1 MARTKEFDPDD
12 VLRRAMDLFWER
24 GWDNTSM
31 ADLVDHLG
39 IGRASLYSTFGSK
52 RDLYFQALNRYLEMT
67 GPHIIRPLSEP
78 GPVLP
83 AIEALIDRFAEESS
97 ESNLGCMVANTA
109 VELAARDSEAARV
122 VDESWTHLEVSLT
135 AALTRAQAQ
144 DELARDKDP
153 RAIARLLLV
162 LFQGMRVLGR
172 TNTPPARLRDAAS
185 QAKTLLTP
193 ERN

>member
-31 ADLVDHLG
+31 SDLVEHLG
-39 IGRASLYSTFGSK
+39 IGRASLYSTFGGK
-52 RDLYFQALNRYLEMT
+52 RDLYFKALTRYLELT
-67 GPHIIRPLSEP
+67 GPPIIQALARP

-83 AIEALIDRFAEESS
+83 AVNDLIDRFARESR
-97 ESNLGCMVANTA
+97 ENNLGCMVANTA
-109 VELAARDSEAARV
+109 VELGARDPQAARMVE
-122 VDESWTHLEVSLT
+122 ESWTHLEVGLT

-144 DELARDKDP
+144 GELPQDKDP
-153 RAIARLLLV
+153 RALARLLLV

-172 TNTPPARLRDAAS
+172 TNTTPARLQDAAS
-185 QAKTLLTP
+185 EAKALL
-193 ERN
+193 N